1 MGFIRHFRGL
11 PLMTSGSPPSPLTTK
26 LRRDDRLSTVSDMHV
41 LDRNDLLAA
50 GADTLQ
56 REQARLIRR
65 RQARD
70 RGTKTADFLSSMLE
84 PLERQTR

>member
-1 MGFIRHFRGL
+1 MEFIRHFRDL
-11 PLMTSGSPPSPLTTK
+11 PLIFRVSAPRPLTTK

-56 REQARLIRR
+56 GEQARLI
-65 RQARD
+65 
-70 RGTKTADFLSSMLE
+70 
-84 PLERQTR
+84 